1 MEDLGGSDILVVNGD
16 SDGACGVG
24 IESTVAKI
32 DIDNDRIVILRM
44 GGVTTAKLRDT
55 LIGGGDEFSGM
66 MVVAGSAAGGKI
78 IQRRREDHTSDSV
91 PTEASNVESQAP
103 GRSLDR
109 TCLCD
114 GGLRPT

>member
-55 LIGGGDEFSGM
+55 LIAGGDEFSGM
-66 MVVAGSAAGGKI
+66 MVVAGSSAGGKI
-78 IQRRREDHTSDSV
+78 TQRRRDQASHSV
-91 PTEASNVESQAP
+91 PTMASNVESQAP
-103 GRSLDR
+103 GRSLDI
-109 TCLCD
+109 TSLCD
-114 GGLRPT
+114 GTLGVT